1 MTGHRPFSGLRRRMS
16 PERLTANTEAA
27 QAILHDIDRHELAL
41 HELRQAR
48 QRSQLELA
56 RVLKVQQPAIAKL
69 EHRAD
74 MYVSNLRRYV
84 EALGGT
90 LEITA
95 RFPDGEVTITNFRD
109 VDADADRPLGE
120 TIAE

>member
-1 MTGHRPFSGLRRRMS
+1 MS
-16 PERLTANTEAA
+16 LERLTANAEAA
-27 QAILHDIDRHELAL
+27 QAMLHEVDRREPAL
-41 HELRQAR
+41 HELSLAR
-48 QRSQLELA
+48 QRNQEELA
-56 RVLKVQQPAIAKL
+56 RALKVQQPAVAKL

-90 LEITA
+90 LEIVA

-109 VDADADRPLGE
+109 VGTEAEPL
-120 TIAE
+120 AE

>member
-1 MTGHRPFSGLRRRMS
+1 MTGHRPIAALRDQMS
-16 PERLTANTEAA
+16 PERRARNAEAA
-27 QAILHDIDRHELAL
+27 TGMLRDIEHVECAL

-48 QRSQLELA
+48 RRSQEDLA
-56 RVLKVQQPAIAKL
+56 RVLKVQQPAIARL

-74 MYVSNLRRYV
+74 MYVSNLRRYI

-109 VDADADRPLGE
+109 VGQEADSSVAAARRE
-120 TIAE
+120 

>member
-1 MTGHRPFSGLRRRMS
+1 MAGHRPIASLRDRMS
-16 PERLTANTEAA
+16 PERRARNAEAA
-27 QAILHDIDRHELAL
+27 RSTLRDIERAACAL

-48 QRSQLELA
+48 QARQRSQEDLA
-56 RVLKVQQPAIAKL
+56 RALKMQQPAIAKL

-74 MYVSNLRRYV
+74 MYVSNLRRYI

-109 VDADADRPLGE
+109 VGE
-120 TIAE
+120 EAATPACSS

>member
-1 MTGHRPFSGLRRRMS
+1 MTGHRPFSGLRRHMS
-16 PERLTANTEAA
+16 PERLTANTKAA
-27 QAILHDIDRHELAL
+27 QAVLHDIERQELAL
-41 HELRQAR
+41 YELRQAR
-48 QRSQLELA
+48 RRSQQELA

-109 VDADADRPLGE
+109 VGAEAGQPAGE
-120 TIAE
+120 TVGE

>member
-1 MTGHRPFSGLRRRMS
+1 MTGHRSFSSIRRRMS
-16 PERLTANTEAA
+16 PERLTANAEAA
-27 QAILHDIDRHELAL
+27 QVMLHDIARRELAL

-48 QRSQLELA
+48 QRSQEELA

-95 RFPDGEVTITNFRD
+95 RFADGEVTITNFRD
-109 VDADADRPLGE
+109 VGPEVDRPGGE
-120 TIAE
+120 TVTE